1 MCLNTS
7 AVGRNGGGRQA
18 QVERGVKVQYSR
30 VETPHAAEGVGRG
43 QVPEPSEGRLGEPAG
58 TEAYLPASLPT

>member
-7 AVGRNGGGRQA
+7 PVGRNGPGRQA

-30 VETPHAAEGVGRG
+30 VETPRAGGGEQEQA
-43 QVPEPSEGRLGEPAG
+43 PEPFVGMLGVPAG
-58 TEAYLPASLPT
+58 IEAYLPASLPT

>member
-7 AVGRNGGGRQA
+7 PVGRNGPGRQA

-30 VETPHAAEGVGRG
+30 VETPRAGGVEPG
-43 QVPEPSEGRLGEPAG
+43 PEPGPSEGRLGEPAG

>member
-7 AVGRNGGGRQA
+7 PVGRNGPGRQA

-30 VETPHAAEGVGRG
+30 VETPRAGGVELG
-43 QVPEPSEGRLGEPAG
+43 PEPEPFEGRLGEPSG